1 MAVTKERKEQLLAE
15 FRQDEHDSGS
25 PKVQIALLTHRIG
38 YLTDHLRTHKKDYAS
53 RRGLLRMVSRRRR
66 LLDYIKRDDP
76 QQYLDLLK
84 RLNIR
89 K

>member
-1 MAVTKERKEQLLAE
+1 MAVTKEWKEQLLAE

-25 PKVQIALLTHRIG
+25 PKVQIALLTHKIG